1 MKMKN
6 HSPNRISV
14 ILLICHL
21 MLLSGCGK
29 HRYFIENTSI
39 QHPQHLTKESNRY
52 LKIAE
57 SAKDPIEKN
66 QLLLLSSELLINA
79 NNHPEAEKIL
89 NQLNI
94 PMLTPSQHAIWQILL
109 AKINL
114 IQSNIHQTK
123 ALLANIGSYQN
134 LDNDV
139 YKKLYLTKAEMFLQ
153 TGEVLE
159 AVQEQ
164 VNLEKF
170 LATHEEKITNHKNIW
185 NNLQQLT
192 PNFLRLANQG
202 NFSQAMQGWLTIAYI
217 TKQYDADQKELS
229 NAVEVWQH
237 NFPNHPANLM
247 LDLKNSSNIPI
258 NDYSSNNINNNQQAV
273 IIEKFKKLNKIA
285 LLLPLSGPYSKS
297 AIAIKNGF
305 LAASYNKKSETK
317 KPEIIVLD
325 THQQPISNLYNQAI
339 KEGANLI
346 VGPLIKEDLEKLA
359 RFTKI
364 STPVLALNT
373 LQNVH
378 ADMLFQFGLPPEV
391 ESQSMVEKAK
401 DNHHKNAFFIV
412 QNNELGKRMLNS
424 ISKNWQSIGGNIIQI
439 SNFSNKTDLN
449 KTLTMALGIEDS
461 NNRAKDLTNLGIK
474 FNFEPRRRQDIDCI
488 FLITNPEN
496 ARQVKPLLNFY
507 YASKIPVYANSA
519 IYSGIPNP
527 SLNRDLD
534 GIQFCDIPWMLDGTI
549 ANHSIY
555 QAVKN
560 LWKENFS
567 QYSRLY
573 ALGIDAYKL
582 SNQMPQLL
590 YMPEVGISGMTGIL
604 KIDHNNIIYRK
615 LMWGTFENGLAV
627 VLNQKN

>member
-1 MKMKN
+1 MKN
-6 HSPNRISV
+6 HTSNRISV
-14 ILLICHL
+14 TLLICHL
-21 MLLSGCGK
+21 MLLSSCGK
-29 HRYFIENTSI
+29 HSYFIDNTSI
-39 QHPQHLTKESNRY
+39 HQHPQNLTKESNRY

-57 SAKDPIEKN
+57 SATDPIEKN
-66 QLLLLSSELLINA
+66 QLLLLSSELLISA

-94 PMLTPSQHAIWQILL
+94 PMLTPSQQAIWQILL

-114 IQSNIHQTK
+114 IQSNINQTK

-170 LATHEEKITNHKNIW
+170 LATNEEKITNHKNIW

-217 TKQYDADQKELS
+217 TKQYDADQKELA

-247 LDLKNSSNIPI
+247 LDLQNSSNIPI
-258 NDYSSNNINNNQQAV
+258 NDYSSNNLSNNQQAV

-305 LAASYNKKSETK
+305 LAASYNKKSATK

-325 THQQPISNLYNQAI
+325 THQQPIGNLYNQAV

-364 STPVLALNT
+364 ATPVLALNT

-401 DNHHKNAFFIV
+401 DNHHTNAFFIV

-424 ISKNWQSIGGNIIQI
+424 ISKNWQSIGGNIVQI

-549 ANHSIY
+549 ANHAIY
-555 QAVKN
+555 QSVKN